1 MNKKLKRYLE
11 EIDRT
16 EEKIAELQ
24 GHLKNIR
31 AAQKQ
36 EEDLEIV
43 RSIRGMKL
51 SGRDLFALLNGLQ
64 DGTLKI
70 REEPVSVK
78 EEKKTEM
85 EMGMETSE
93 REEKENEDLEE
104 ME

>member
-78 EEKKTEM
+78 EEKKTET
-85 EMGMETSE
+85 GMETSE

>member
-11 EIDRT
+11 EI
-16 EEKIAELQ
+16 AELK
-24 GHLKNIR
+24 GHLKNVR

-70 REEPVSVK
+70 QEEPVSGVK
-78 EEKKTEM
+78 EKKVEAEM
-85 EMGMETSE
+85 EPSE
-93 REEKENEDLEE
+93 REEKEDEDLEE

>member
-24 GHLKNIR
+24 GHLKSVR

-70 REEPVSVK
+70 QEEPASGK
-78 EEKKTEM
+78 EAKKVETEM
-85 EMGMETSE
+85 EPSE
-93 REEKENEDLEE
+93 REEKEDEDLEE

>member
-24 GHLKNIR
+24 GHLKSVR

-70 REEPVSVK
+70 REEPVSVE
-78 EEKKTEM
+78 EEKKAET
-85 EMGMETSE
+85 GMKTSE
-93 REEKENEDLEE
+93 REEKEDEDLEE